1 MTSKLDQYI
10 QMFLAIRT
18 RIRELEKIL
27 KEEDGSSLSQNSV
40 DEFYICMELAG
51 ATRSPR
57 LFVPGNGTLRAVW
70 RDDETNQVGLHFLG
84 NEEVHFVLSR
94 SYPEGPSMTS
104 IGVDRLGDIV
114 RRIESHDLLKLLRA

>member
-40 DEFYICMELAG
+40 DEFYTFMELAG
-51 ATRSPR
+51 ATRRPR
-57 LFVPGNGTLRAVW
+57 IFVPGNGNLQAVW
-70 RDDETNQVGLHFLG
+70 KDDETNQVGVHFLG
-84 NEEVHFVLSR
+84 NGEVHFVLSH
-94 SYPEGPSMTS
+94 SYPEGPSMSS
-104 IGVDRLGDIV
+104 IGVDRLRDIV
-114 RRIESHDLLKLLRA
+114 RRIESHDLLRLLRA